1 MVVPRLAIGVMSEPT
16 EKTLIVTLSEV
27 VDEWE
32 KAFEDRQRAER
43 QYRRAVRSAE
53 ARLHKARGGLTPNR
67 WHRARTGRA
76 GISSVFDSQALNRA
90 LRHNADV
97 LRAEAEL
104 RDVASVSAARVRTA
118 DRALA
123 GATRKLLVY
132 GPIVERIT
140 EIALDDLR
148 HLAGDGSSA
157 RERT

>member
-1 MVVPRLAIGVMSEPT
+1 MSESA
-16 EKTLIVTLSEV
+16 EKKLIVTLSEV

-43 QYRRAVRSAE
+43 QYRRSVRSAE
-53 ARLHKARGGLTPNR
+53 ARLHKARGGLTSNR
-67 WHRARTGRA
+67 WRRARIGRA
-76 GISSVFDSQALNRA
+76 GIASVFDSQALNRA

-104 RDVASVSAARVRTA
+104 RDIVSLSAARVRAA

-123 GATRKLLVY
+123 GATRRLLVY

-140 EIALDDLR
+140 EIAIDDLR
-148 HLAGDGSSA
+148 HLARNESSA